1 MVSFLSQARPTFSR
15 MSIQTRQTEQTD
27 SCGKMRFTSQS
38 TAQIAAKNK
47 GKLHGVPFWVYRC
60 PLCRHWHLTTKN

>member
-1 MVSFLSQARPTFSR
+1 